1 MKQKQ
6 ALITIKITA
15 DDLTKIQ
22 NLVNQIE
29 PIAKIT
35 DPEAD
40 VDIAIIPNFTVIPE
54 VENEIVESD
63 EGA

>member
-1 MKQKQ
+1 MKQKR

-29 PIAKIT
+29 SISKVT
-35 DPEAD
+35 DANAE
-40 VDIAIIPNFTVIPE
+40 VDILLVPDFTVIAE
-54 VENEIVESD
+54 VETEADAE
-63 EGA
+63 